1 MTIKE
6 PDRTGNRGVD
16 QAAHSRGDRGVTRD
30 GLKPRILALDLPN
43 RGICWYVLLPYR
55 GRLGVRAVENSWA
68 AACDW
73 VRCWYGDPGG
83 CWSLPG
89 LARPAAVPR
98 RNVRAPNVRNCD
110 PRPVPGT

>member
-1 MTIKE
+1 MIRN
-6 PDRTGNRGVD
+6 DRPL
-16 QAAHSRGDRGVTRD
+16 TR
-30 GLKPRILALDLPN
+30 RQMLARTAQTTAL
-43 RGICWYVLLPYR
+43 V
-55 GRLGVRAVENSWA
+55 SWA